1 MTNPRNPAARL
12 ALAARH
18 PMKTVLALALAL
30 GGTAFLAA
38 AADAPAPAA
47 HPPAAADCPGRPDG
61 DHHRRHRH
69 HGGPREVDLAEAEQ
83 RAKAAFDRVDSNDDD
98 RISPAEVAA
107 AGPGAFGPMGMGGHH
122 GRRHGPPMGPDRMGP
137 GGMGPGGMGPG
148 GMGPGGPQ
156 AGDEDDGESGGRPG
170 REQMLAAVFQRLDA
184 NKDGKL
190 STDEF
195 TRLRDAQREEM
206 QARHFARM
214 DADGNGSLSRAE
226 FPPMLAHLRT
236 LDANKDGKV
245 TRDEFPRHHGRHGSQ
260 DGRPG
265 DAAPRG

>member
-1 MTNPRNPAARL
+1 
-12 ALAARH
+12 
-18 PMKTVLALALAL
+18 
-30 GGTAFLAA
+30 
-38 AADAPAPAA
+38 
-47 HPPAAADCPGRPDG
+47 
-61 DHHRRHRH
+61 
-69 HGGPREVDLAEAEQ
+69 
-83 RAKAAFDRVDSNDDD
+83 
-98 RISPAEVAA
+98 
-107 AGPGAFGPMGMGGHH
+107 
-122 GRRHGPPMGPDRMGP
+122 
-137 GGMGPGGMGPG
+137 MGPGGMGPG